1 MLMAAHTDQDLTMT
15 MRRLLE
21 LLAGFCPRGPG
32 LGPWMVVVLAV
43 LACKSTLAGTACI
56 PYGYGTTPS
65 PTPVITFAAM
75 AKVDTKKLLYQRN
88 WISAL
93 VQTECTQDANARL
106 YMAPDFSAP
115 YFRVVNRQSASVSQ
129 GVKISFE
136 ALDDASQ
143 FRIPEALFSIVY
155 TTTIVCTNGAPLGVA
170 RDSTGAGFVITG
182 INAEGGCAGKYVV
195 TYDIQVWQVPTQTFP
210 TGATFVTL
218 GGRGFRLV
226 NELQTETGGL
236 WFARSG
242 ALANSSSFNFV
253 ANVGCDV
260 RVPSTSIS
268 LPDTTL
274 DSIKNPVPTTRT
286 YFDVILSNCQGG
298 SQSNKRPVMVTWRF
312 SATHPS
318 DPTLMMNGDTTSDA
332 AKNIALKMFV
342 LGLDS
347 SVKPIEH
354 QVPVD
359 SGRRLP
365 LNAGSQTVLR
375 HFVQYALTPEGQA
388 DANVLSA
395 GKFSGQAQLFVQYQ

>member
-1 MLMAAHTDQDLTMT
+1 MLMAAHSDQDLTMT
-15 MRRLLE
+15 IRRLFE
-21 LLAGFCPRGPG
+21 LLAGLCPRRPG
-32 LGPWMVVVLAV
+32 LGPWMVAVFAV

-65 PTPVITFAAM
+65 ATPVITFAAM

-136 ALDDASQ
+136 ALDDASK

-170 RDSTGAGFVITG
+170 PDSTGAGFVITG

-218 GGRGFRLV
+218 GGLGFRLV

-236 WFARSG
+236 LFARSG
-242 ALANSSSFNFV
+242 ALANSSFFRLV
-253 ANVGCDV
+253 ANVGCV
-260 RVPSTSIS
+260 VSVPSTSIS

-274 DSIKNPVPTTRT
+274 DSIKNPAPTNRT
-286 YFDVILSNCQGG
+286 YFDVTLANCQGG
-298 SQSNKRPVMVTWRF
+298 SNSAPLAVMLIWRF
-312 SATHPS
+312 SAPHPS
-318 DPTLMMNGDTTSDA
+318 DATLMVNGDTTSDA
-332 AKNIALKMFV
+332 AKNVALRMFV

-359 SGRRLP
+359 SGRKLP
-365 LNAGSQTVLR
+365 RDAGGPMVLR